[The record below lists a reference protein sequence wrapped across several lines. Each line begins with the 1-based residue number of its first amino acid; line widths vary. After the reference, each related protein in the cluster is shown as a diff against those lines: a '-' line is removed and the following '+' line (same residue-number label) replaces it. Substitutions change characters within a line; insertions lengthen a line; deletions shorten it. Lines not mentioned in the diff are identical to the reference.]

1 LLGIYLQFSS
11 EILPRDGGAR
21 FEALSNDL
29 QFSFEILQ
37 ANKSANMADHCT

>member
-29 QFSFEILQ
+29 QFSFEILNYQ
-37 ANKSANMADHCT
+37 AGSIHQ